1 MFVCVCSTCVRWV
14 SKASISSPKRCSQIY
29 PVVPYFARNKKT
41 AFAHPI
47 RRKARPLINLN
58 CQTAH
63 RSAISHVNEEVG
75 EQEPEDVAV
84 LAVEEI
90 TKNEEDGEEEEVAK
104 QREGGDK
111 VSKNDFRR
119 N

>member
-1 MFVCVCSTCVRWV
+1 
-14 SKASISSPKRCSQIY
+14 
-29 PVVPYFARNKKT
+29 
-41 AFAHPI
+41 
-47 RRKARPLINLN
+47 
-58 CQTAH
+58 
-63 RSAISHVNEEVG
+63 
-75 EQEPEDVAV
+75 V